1 MRTLTKTIAN
11 NCCEYIVIT
20 SNSGKRRK
28 QRHGV
33 VIIARQHPGET
44 MGSWVMQGVLQFL
57 LSDNPM
63 AIYLRQQIVFKIVPM
78 MNPDGVIHG
87 HYRTSLS
94 GADLNRRWKNIN
106 KVRLAIFIQLIG
118 FLEAVP
124 NPVCDQEAREIVR
137 KRKEYRNGT

>member
-20 SNSGKRRK
+20 SSSGKKRK
-28 QRHGV
+28 QRQGV

-57 LSDNPM
+57 LSNEPE

-106 KVRLAIFIQLIG
+106 KVIFHI
-118 FLEAVP
+118 
-124 NPVCDQEAREIVR
+124 
-137 KRKEYRNGT
+137 